1 MKLLEQIVIKIIAI
15 PMWFLSVFISLLQW
29 VWGIVADIAW
39 VFVDRTAEFF
49 HALVEDTKTACD
61 VLKTYDKY
69 TTPLFNRFR
78 KDSQKS
84 DNHRTKGV
92 T

>member
-15 PMWFLSVFISLLQW
+15 PMWFLNVFISLSQW

-39 VFVDRTAEFF
+39 AFVDRTAELF
-49 HALVEDTKTACD
+49 HVLVEDTKTAYD

-78 KDSQKS
+78 KGSQK
-84 DNHRTKGV
+84 KQ
-92 T
+92 